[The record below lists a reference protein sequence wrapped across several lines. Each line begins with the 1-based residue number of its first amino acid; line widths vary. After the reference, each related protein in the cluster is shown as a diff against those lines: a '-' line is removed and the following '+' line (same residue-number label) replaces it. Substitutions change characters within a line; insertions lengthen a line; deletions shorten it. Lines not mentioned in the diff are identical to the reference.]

1 MRGLEATVGLRG
13 GNVTREVPEPAAG
26 RQCNSP
32 GRSTQTREVQLAR
45 VARVEELA
53 RVTVVATILAAPAL
67 AALGARFEIVL
78 LTRTA
83 GFSVVFWIVAVLTL
97 VVTGWFDIAVDL
109 CGEAEARRDSMFSSG
124 GGA

>member
-1 MRGLEATVGLRG
+1 MRGLAATVGLRG
-13 GNVTREVPEPAAG
+13 GNVTCEEPEPSIG
-26 RQCNSP
+26 RQCTGP
-32 GRSTQTREVQLAR
+32 GRSSLTRAARLAS
-45 VARVEELA
+45 VARLEEFA
-53 RVTVVATILAAPAL
+53 RVTVVATMLAAPAL

-109 CGEAEARRDSMFSSG
+109 CGEARRNSMFSTG
-124 GGA
+124 GGS

>member
-1 MRGLEATVGLRG
+1 MRGLEATVELRG
-13 GNVTREVPEPAAG
+13 GNVTCEEPEPAVG
-26 RQCNSP
+26 RQCNGP

-53 RVTVVATILAAPAL
+53 RVTVVATMLAAPAL

-97 VVTGWFDIAVDL
+97 VVTGWFEIAVDL
-109 CGEAEARRDSMFSSG
+109 CGEAGARRNSILSSG